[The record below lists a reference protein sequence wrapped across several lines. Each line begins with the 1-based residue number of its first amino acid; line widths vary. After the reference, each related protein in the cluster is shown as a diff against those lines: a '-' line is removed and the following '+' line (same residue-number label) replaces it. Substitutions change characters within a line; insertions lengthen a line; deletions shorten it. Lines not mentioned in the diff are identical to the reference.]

1 MGSGDY
7 INWVVSISHPL
18 TDPKRHEIHT
28 TFYASS
34 KHFTDEFFARMQ
46 LSHYI
51 LGVLSLQMSRD
62 IHYGDKSC
70 YAKNTSNLDLV
81 AKCTGISD
89 GEK

>member
-1 MGSGDY
+1 
-7 INWVVSISHPL
+7 
-18 TDPKRHEIHT
+18 
-28 TFYASS
+28 
-34 KHFTDEFFARMQ
+34 MQ

-62 IHYGDKSC
+62 IHYGEKSC

>member
-1 MGSGDY
+1 MSRGHLAASL
-7 INWVVSISHPL
+7 IQ
-18 TDPKRHEIHT
+18 HT
-28 TFYASS
+28 EC
-34 KHFTDEFFARMQ
+34 TDEFFERMQ

-81 AKCTGISD
+81 AKCTGISG